1 MRKSDLAKISILKV
15 WKVSLQVSFWRSPI
29 HADIIE
35 FSNLLLNLNIRG
47 LAAKLCHNSF
57 RNKNNRKYYFYFE
70 RNYDVLKS
78 KSPCFLFKACARY
91 FLSNSY
97 LSSMIALQKIWKMF
111 FISSKKLFSFSRFC
125 IFPFPSFSPCQSLL

>member
-1 MRKSDLAKISILKV
+1 MQIL
-15 WKVSLQVSFWRSPI
+15 LNFQTFCC
-29 HADIIE
+29 
-35 FSNLLLNLNIRG
+35 NLNIRG
-47 LAAKLCHNSF
+47 LAAKLCPNSF

-97 LSSMIALQKIWKMF
+97 LWSNDS
-111 FISSKKLFSFSRFC
+111 SSKNMKNVFYFIEKALFVFEILYFPLPLFFSLSAFALEVDSRKILKFMTSSSF
-125 IFPFPSFSPCQSLL
+125 